1 MIKVN
6 GFTVTEKDFDMACAE
21 KKYYSHKEQ
30 LDKNDIDEITNQLI
44 EATLLMEEAEKTNV
58 EVTEPEIDQ
67 MFTQIAANFETKE
80 KFEDAIAKTGETIE
94 STRAKIKKNIILQ
107 KFVQENYVNKTEV
120 SDEDTLKYYEAN
132 KTKFISGEEVRAS
145 HILLKKEDKELAM
158 EIHEK
163 LVNNA
168 DANFAEYA
176 KAHSECP
183 SREKGGDLGSFGRG
197 KMVAEFDKAAFELQ
211 KDEISDLVETQFGYH
226 IIKITEKS
234 VGGLKKFEEVKD
246 TLKENIRNTVVNNNL
261 SKLAQNLKAKATV
274 EVNDELVKKR
284 IA

>member
-21 KKYYSHKEQ
+21 KKHYTRKEQ

-67 MFTQIAANFETKE
+67 MFAQIAGNFETKE
-80 KFEDAIAKTGETIE
+80 AFEDAVAKTGETIE
-94 STRAKIKKNIILQ
+94 STRDKIKKNITLQ
-107 KFVQENYVNKTEV
+107 KFIQENYVNKTEV

-132 KTKFISGEEVRAS
+132 KAKFISGEEVRAS
-145 HILLKKEDKELAM
+145 HILLKKEDKELAL

-163 LVNNA
+163 LLA
-168 DANFAEYA
+168 GGDFREYA
-176 KAHSECP
+176 SAHSECP
-183 SREKGGDLGSFGRG
+183 SREKGGDLGSFDRG
-197 KMVAEFDKAAFELQ
+197 KMVPEFDKAAFELQ

-226 IIKITEKS
+226 IIKVTEKS

-246 TLKENIRNTVVNNNL
+246 VLKENMKNTVINNNI
-261 SKLAQNLKAKATV
+261 SKFAQDLKAKATV
-274 EVNDELVKKR
+274 EIDEKLVAKR

>member
-30 LDKNDIDEITNQLI
+30 LDKNDIDDITNQLI